1 MGDPGL
7 PKVPD
12 REFSSMN
19 NLKMRARRAVRSGAE
34 TSDVR
39 RVLFAAARLALFHE
53 ERIELSRDDVEACT
67 EILWTFLSEV
77 NDESP
82 KA

>member
-7 PKVPD
+7 PKVPN

-39 RVLFAAARLALFHE
+39 RVLFAAVRLALFHE
-53 ERIELSRDDVEACT
+53 GRIDLAREKVEDLLDV
-67 EILWTFLSEV
+67 LYTFLMEV

>member
-1 MGDPGL
+1 M
-7 PKVPD
+7 
-12 REFSSMN
+12 S
-19 NLKMRARRAVRSGAE
+19 NLKMRARRAVRNGGE

-39 RVLFAAARLALFHE
+39 RVLFAAVRLALFHDG
-53 ERIELSRDDVEACT
+53 RIELSRDKVEFCLDV
-67 EILWTFLSEV
+67 LYTFLMEV